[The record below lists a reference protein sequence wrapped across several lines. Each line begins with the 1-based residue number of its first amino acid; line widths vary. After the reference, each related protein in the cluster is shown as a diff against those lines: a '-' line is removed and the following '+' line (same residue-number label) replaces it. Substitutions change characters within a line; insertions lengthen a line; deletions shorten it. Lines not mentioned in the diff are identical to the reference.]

1 MYKSKSLISS
11 VVEFG
16 SNDVVLDACSR
27 KESKHSSLLSL
38 VVLSPVTSL
47 VMSLLLSSLKLFSV
61 SGGKVG
67 KVIGTVV
74 FGAVITVNGDDV
86 TDDPLLLPPILLPE
100 GCITRILNVHHYL
113 YLIVYLV
120 LTCFVAHVDIPSL
133 YLPRLSSLHSIL
145 VVHDFHVSRCQ

>member
-1 MYKSKSLISS
+1 MYKSKFSISS
-11 VVEFG
+11 VIEF
-16 SNDVVLDACSR
+16 SDDIVLDACSR
-27 KESKHSSLLSL
+27 NESNHISSLSL
-38 VVLSPVTSL
+38 VVLSPVTSS
-47 VMSLLLSSLKLFSV
+47 VMILLLSSLKSFSV
-61 SGGKVG
+61 SGGKVC
-67 KVIGTVV
+67 KVIGNMV

-133 YLPRLSSLHSIL
+133 YLPRLSLLHFKL
-145 VVHDFHVSRCQ
+145 VVHDIRLSCCQ